1 MQLWTQS
8 LLAGKTSITDWSL
21 SISSMF
27 KTEKEA
33 TNRVSV
39 TFSGQSIFRSQPQ
52 QKYDLETVDSS
63 HPTTVHSSFSLDIP
77 WRVSQ
82 QSADFN
88 EMIIL
93 LKCFFECTKWM
104 FCTPFSEHIRI
115 LKYSRHSKIWITN
128 TI

>member
-1 MQLWTQS
+1 
-8 LLAGKTSITDWSL
+8 
-21 SISSMF
+21 MF

-77 WRVSQ
+77 
-82 QSADFN
+82 
-88 EMIIL
+88 
-93 LKCFFECTKWM
+93 
-104 FCTPFSEHIRI
+104 
-115 LKYSRHSKIWITN
+115 
-128 TI
+128 